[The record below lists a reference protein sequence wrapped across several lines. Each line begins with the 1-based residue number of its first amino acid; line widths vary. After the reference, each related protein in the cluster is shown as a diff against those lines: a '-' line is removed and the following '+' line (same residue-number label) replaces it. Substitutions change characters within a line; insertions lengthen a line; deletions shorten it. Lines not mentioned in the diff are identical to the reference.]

1 MVILGMIG
9 AYLDSALFSPSPP
22 PKEERGGV
30 RRPMVFQLKSP
41 HPQPSPRLGGEREWQ
56 QCQVAPLL
64 LGHHREI
71 PVFAHSLVEFTVN
84 PDAAIRGVFATTVV
98 IKRKSWQTKRLMK
111 NQRIAVWRGLR
122 AAALLLSGGLVVTA
136 QAQTNSATESPAS
149 ATVKPLMHSRIFQWS
164 DMPAQ
169 PTNIGVLRNFFDA
182 PTATL
187 DNLSCHVT
195 TLDPGK
201 EPHPAHR
208 HPEEELLIIKEG
220 TLEVVQNGVT
230 NQVGAGGMVFC
241 ASNELHGWRNSS
253 TNPVTYYVIHISP
266 HDLAKPAPAE
276 AKPSNK

>member
-1 MVILGMIG
+1 M
-9 AYLDSALFSPSPP
+9 
-22 PKEERGGV
+22 R
-30 RRPMVFQLKSP
+30 
-41 HPQPSPRLGGEREWQ
+41 
-56 QCQVAPLL
+56 
-64 LGHHREI
+64 
-71 PVFAHSLVEFTVN
+71 
-84 PDAAIRGVFATTVV
+84 
-98 IKRKSWQTKRLMK
+98 
-111 NQRIAVWRGLR
+111 NQKIAVWHEIL
-122 AAALLLSGGLVVTA
+122 AAALLLSCGGLAVTA
-136 QAQTNSATESPAS
+136 HAQTNFAAESPAS
-149 ATVKPLMHSRIFQWS
+149 VTVKPPMHSRIFQWS

-169 PTNIGVLRNFFDA
+169 PSNIGALRNFFDS

-187 DNLSCHVT
+187 ENLSCHVT

-266 HDLAKPAPAE
+266 HDLAKPAQAE
-276 AKPSNK
+276 EKQSDK